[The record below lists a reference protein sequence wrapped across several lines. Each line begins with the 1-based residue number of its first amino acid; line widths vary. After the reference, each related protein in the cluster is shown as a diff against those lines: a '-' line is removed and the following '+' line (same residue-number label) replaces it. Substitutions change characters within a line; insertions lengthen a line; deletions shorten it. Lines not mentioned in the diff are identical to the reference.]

1 MRGHPATL
9 LIHFTFCPYPGDGE
23 RHVEVLSALQ
33 SEAPWSGAIQ
43 SYCVRTHLQLN
54 VNTPANNSC
63 WLCGGFSSCSVC
75 PSPQSTPQSLCP
87 ASVVASPSPSA
98 LGSLSAVPCL
108 PTAHSTSTLGWW
120 GWVGQVLWN
129 LCDNIQ
135 RERDTQAHK
144 YTQVH
149 KST

>member
-1 MRGHPATL
+1 MGGHPATL

-23 RHVEVLSALQ
+23 WHVEVLSALQ

-43 SYCVRTHLQLN
+43 SHCVRTHLRLSTLLQT
-54 VNTPANNSC
+54 TPAGCVVVSPPA
-63 WLCGGFSSCSVC
+63 LCALLL
-75 PSPQSTPQSLCP
+75 SPPLQSLCP
-87 ASVVASPSPSA
+87 ALVVASPSPSA
-98 LGSLSAVPCL
+98 LGSLPAVPCL
-108 PTAHSTSTLGWW
+108 PTAHSTSALVWW

-129 LCDNIQ
+129 LCDNIR
-135 RERDTQAHK
+135 REQDTQAHK